1 MGREIINKK
10 VVTNNT
16 VIDIQEVMEKDVQQ
30 IKRSG
35 KVMIFSA
42 PSGAG
47 KTTIVHHLLEKYD
60 FLEFSVS
67 ATSRAPRGKEQ
78 HGVDYY
84 FIPEKEFR
92 ERVANGEFVEY
103 EEVYSGSLYG
113 TLRSEVDR
121 IWAKGHIILFDVD
134 VKGGINIKRIFGEN
148 ALSVFV
154 MPPSLEVMEQRLRAR
169 GTDSEEAIKTRV
181 AKAALELEDAP
192 LFDVVL
198 VNDKLEDSFAK
209 ADKLLED
216 FCNRK

>member
-10 VVTNNT
+10 IVSNNN
-16 VIDIQEVMEKDVQQ
+16 VIDIQEVIEKDISQ
-30 IKRSG
+30 IKKSG

-60 FLEFSVS
+60 FLEFSIS
-67 ATSRAPRGKEQ
+67 ATSRKPRGSEAD
-78 HGVDYY
+78 GVDYY
-84 FIPEKEFR
+84 FISEKEFR
-92 ERVANGEFVEY
+92 KRIEKGEFVEY

-113 TLRSEVDR
+113 TLQSEVRR

-134 VKGGINIKRIFGEN
+134 VKGGINIKKKFGSN

-169 GTDSEEAIKTRV
+169 GTDSEEAIKTRI
-181 AKAALELEDAP
+181 AKAAIELEDAKE
-192 LFDVVL
+192 FDKVL
-198 VNDKLEDSFAK
+198 VNDRLEDSFAK
-209 ADKLLED
+209 AEKLLEE
-216 FCNRK
+216 FIRE